1 MGIDSKYVDCIGD
14 IPAKLKNNNLPFDQS
29 DYTPRTIPEPL
40 TRIYRKALNK
50 LKNEMDEKEF
60 DDRDNF
66 PHNSRVISSIDRKD
80 TIFMYVPP
88 KNCRNIPNGAVDEW
102 YLNSSKT
109 CLLPNMEYGDGKEAE
124 KVKLEKVKKEDTM
137 KKLKNANIG
146 SYSHCKGGLLTFSF
160 IVKSEDTIKCY
171 LYWNGQMT
179 RFMPENI
186 KFIFSNIFN
195 MELKENQEFIKN
207 EKKINKIIKKINKV
221 LKNKFFY
228 QV

>member
-1 MGIDSKYVDCIGD
+1 MG
-14 IPAKLKNNNLPFDQS
+14 
-29 DYTPRTIPEPL
+29 PEPL

-66 PHNSRVISSIDRKD
+66 PHNSRVISSIDRRDKIKKD

-88 KNCRNIPNGAVDEW
+88 
-102 YLNSSKT
+102 KT